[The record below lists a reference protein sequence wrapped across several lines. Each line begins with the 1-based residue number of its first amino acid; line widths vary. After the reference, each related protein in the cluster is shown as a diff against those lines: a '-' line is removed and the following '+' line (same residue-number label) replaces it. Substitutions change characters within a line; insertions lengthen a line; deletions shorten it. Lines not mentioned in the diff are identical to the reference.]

1 MGVRGLLKYIR
12 SSKSTI
18 KLDSVRLFKR
28 GDEKLFLVCDLI
40 AVFYWLIELL
50 HNAKVSAQEYSKYSC
65 IYGGDFNDYRERVL
79 EFVEALRFVN
89 VEPIFFRDGPHGSE
103 YDYAMKLDTWKERA
117 KKTLAKVKTNA
128 EICKFHAAEIKFEK
142 RIKQTLLFEELVCA
156 LRDAKVT
163 VIQCEGEADNA
174 MAEFAREHSDV
185 CAILTNDTDM
195 ALMSGCKMVHYKF
208 FDRKDTL
215 EFYRPT
221 LKRSHEICCDIMKP
235 QYLARDLK
243 IDEKCLPALAILTG
257 NDFTR
262 NINDKIK
269 LKDLLGFGWPII
281 VSCAVWIKYHEKDC
295 MAADTFVS
303 IKQIKEICDEYPE
316 YHAAIFHSYDFY
328 QSKKSISKSLQSP
341 VSPLYNFIAEEV
353 KNHEMH
359 KNFLSFAKTGVV
371 WRSEIEQLDERMPC
385 IHEILQPARKLMYKL
400 LCVPHI
406 TEYGQ
411 LGVDGYTK
419 VEIDV
424 NPCKVDTISALRD
437 LPFDQKVVLVFNA
450 LLNCQVKFGI
460 EKMND
465 DSVVNEIFLL
475 KGIVDQKILG
485 VDLKDSDSDEA
496 EDFFRAT
503 LTCVCLL
510 FAVKCNLVC
519 EPYITPLI
527 MTCFCCTLGRTP
539 PKLAARPGPT
549 GVTIASQFMVILQHA
564 RLIASLLGLHIYL
577 PLPSTIFQPFVY
589 IPLHGTA
596 FKFSQKEKFHGDD
609 VKIKN
614 FYDNMSTNRSFRKFK
629 NLVTSADSFA
639 TIMNEYINTKRD
651 LLQVSASSKLGTAG
665 RKK

>member
-12 SSKSTI
+12 SDKSTI
-18 KLDSVRLFKR
+18 KLHSVRLFKR

-50 HNAKVSAQEYSKYSC
+50 HNAKVTAQEYSKYSC
-65 IYGGDFNDYRERVL
+65 IYGGNFNDYRERVL
-79 EFVEALRFVN
+79 EFVDALRFIN

-103 YDYAMKLDTWKERA
+103 YDYAMKLHTWEERT

-128 EICKFHAAEIKFEK
+128 EICKFHTTEIKFEK

-156 LRDAKVT
+156 LRAVKAT
-163 VIQCEGEADNA
+163 IIQCEGEADNA
-174 MAEFAREHSDV
+174 MAEYARNHPDV

-215 EFYRPT
+215 ELYRPT

-235 QYLARDLK
+235 QYLARDLE
-243 IDEKCLPALAILTG
+243 IDEKCLPALAILSG

-281 VSCAVWIKYHEKDC
+281 VSCAVWIKHYEKDC
-295 MAADTFVS
+295 MAAETFVG
-303 IKQIKEICDEYPE
+303 IKQIKEICENYPE
-316 YHAAIFHSYDFY
+316 YRAAIFHSYYFY
-328 QSKKSISKSLQSP
+328 QPKKSISISPQSP
-341 VSPLYNFIAEEV
+341 VSPLYDFVADKV

-359 KNFLSFAKTGVV
+359 KNFLSFTKTGVV
-371 WRSEIEQLDERMPC
+371 WRSEIEQLDESKSC
-385 IHEILQPARKLMYKL
+385 IHEIMQPARELIYKL
-400 LCVPHI
+400 LCIPHV

-411 LGVDGYTK
+411 LGIDGYTK
-419 VEIDV
+419 VEINV

-437 LPFDQKVVLVFNA
+437 LQFDQKVMLVFNA

-465 DSVVNEIFLL
+465 NSEIFLFKDVADL
-475 KGIVDQKILG
+475 KVCG

-496 EDFFRAT
+496 KDFFRAT
-503 LTCVCLL
+503 LTCACLL
-510 FAVKCNLVC
+510 FAVKCDVVS

-527 MTCFCCTLGRTP
+527 MACFCCALGKTP
-539 PKLAARPGPT
+539 PNLAARPGPT

-564 RLIASLLGLHIYL
+564 RLIASLLGLHVYL

-596 FKFSQKEKFHGDD
+596 FKISRKDRFHGDD
-609 VKIKN
+609 TKIKE
-614 FYDNMSTNRSFRKFK
+614 FYNSNSANRSFRKFK
-629 NLVTSADSFA
+629 DLLKSANNFA
-639 TIMNEYINTKRD
+639 TIVDEYMSTKRD
-651 LLQVSASSKLGTAG
+651 LLQVTTTSKSG
-665 RKK
+665 KKK